1 MDFRYCMKLYFTL
14 TTGGESFTVPPEA
27 GLAFGNDEE
36 TKYFLFQMH
45 YYIAN
50 PVQTR
55 TDSSGM
61 IAYHTAKL
69 RPNEAFI
76 ISMGS
81 TMDYGVII
89 PPNREKFTVT
99 GHCSTHCFK
108 EV

>member
-1 MDFRYCMKLYFTL
+1 
-14 TTGGESFTVPPEA
+14 
-27 GLAFGNDEE
+27 
-36 TKYFLFQMH
+36 
-45 YYIAN
+45 
-50 PVQTR
+50 
-55 TDSSGM
+55 M